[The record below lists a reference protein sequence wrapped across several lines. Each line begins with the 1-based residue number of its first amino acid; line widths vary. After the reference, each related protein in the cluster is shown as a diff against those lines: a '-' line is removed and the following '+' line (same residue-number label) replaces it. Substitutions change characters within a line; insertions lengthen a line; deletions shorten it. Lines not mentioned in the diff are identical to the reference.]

1 MEQASCIEDK
11 MDNCSSMAFAVA
23 DMKEMTRA
31 FCAEYKSG
39 INTDVQNISERRVDR
54 DVLWNSHSSIY

>member
-31 FCAEYKSG
+31 FCTEHTSG
-39 INTDVQNISERRVDR
+39 INTVVQNISERGVDR